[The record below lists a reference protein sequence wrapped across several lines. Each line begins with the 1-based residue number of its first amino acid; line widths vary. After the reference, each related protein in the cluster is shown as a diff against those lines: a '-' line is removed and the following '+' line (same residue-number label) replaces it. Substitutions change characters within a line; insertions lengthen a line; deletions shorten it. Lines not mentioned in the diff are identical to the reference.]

1 METHDEWK
9 PQAVVLCAGDY
20 PTHALPLHL
29 LRDAR
34 HVVCCDGATAEY
46 MQREGRLPWYAVG
59 DGDSLPLPLR
69 EQLGP
74 RFIHITEQET
84 NDCTIRYDRD
94 SETVTLDNRL
104 APGTKVKVTNIGGQT
119 ITQATSQGAPL
130 ALSLKGQP
138 RGTYL
143 VVLSKGSQTVRTHKL
158 LKY

>member
-1 METHDEWK
+1 MFIRYSPTSSQHSFKLRWSALTGTET
-9 PQAVVLCAGDY
+9 GI
-20 PTHALPLHL
+20 TSST
-29 LRDAR
+29 
-34 HVVCCDGATAEY
+34 TAK
-46 MQREGRLPWYAVG
+46 
-59 DGDSLPLPLR
+59 
-69 EQLGP
+69 
-74 RFIHITEQET
+74 
-84 NDCTIRYDRD
+84 DCTIRYDRD

-119 ITQATSQGAPL
+119 IAQATSQGAPL